1 MKGQS
6 FKWSVVEQIT
16 ATALKFVWA
25 MVIWQILAVFLLGI
39 KMPLEDN
46 FYITS
51 IFAINSVLVGILFR
65 RLFNWIHIK
74 YHA

>member
-6 FKWSVVEQIT
+6 FKWSVVEQVT

-39 KMPLEDN
+39 EMPLEDN
-46 FYITS
+46 FYITG
-51 IFAINSVLVGILFR
+51 IFTINSVLVGILFR

>member
-6 FKWSVVEQIT
+6 FKWSVVEQVT

-39 KMPLEDN
+39 EMPLEDN
-46 FYITS
+46 FYITG
-51 IFAINSVLVGILFR
+51 IFTINSVLVGI
-65 RLFNWIHIK
+65 RL
-74 YHA
+74 ATVTR